1 MDQDCIKL
9 TTFFGGHRIKGI
21 SAHVAAAGLRD
32 ARDIPASILLRG
44 TDGCGLRRRLPVRPA
59 ASRHPECVVAAA
71 ETVATGGQPTTGA
84 MIDRVLSPGGSRLVT
99 ARQARLL
106 SEEIDLVGLW
116 DDADEE
122 TRLTVYLGR
131 QDRVFQVP
139 AFEVICELLHRR
151 GAAGATVLAGIDGT
165 LRSHDGPRPAGR
177 AAPAPMMIVAIGSGT
192 RLSLVLPE
200 IGDLLRHPLM
210 TLEQVRLCKRDG
222 QIISLPRATP
232 QPGAVG
238 RPLWLK
244 LSVFAREPAGGRSVH
259 RAIIR
264 RLHTAGISGTTLR
277 GVWGFHGEHA
287 PHGGRHVPGLTTVA
301 GPAERIQEAFA
312 VINEL
317 TGSRGL
323 VTCET
328 VAVIRTGTALPGR
341 YRDGQG

>member
-244 LSVFAREPAGGRSVH
+244 LSVFAREPGPA
-259 RAIIR
+259 
-264 RLHTAGISGTTLR
+264 
-277 GVWGFHGEHA
+277 
-287 PHGGRHVPGLTTVA
+287 A
-301 GPAERIQEAFA
+301 GPFTGPSSAACTPPA
-312 VINEL
+312 SAAL
-317 TGSRGL
+317 PCAACGDSTGS
-323 VTCET
+323 TH
-328 VAVIRTGTALPGR
+328 RTADATFPGSR
-341 YRDGQG
+341 PWPARPSGFRRRSPSSTSSRAAEGS